1 MRRSRGKS
9 ERGFTLVE
17 VLASVVIISIVLIG
31 VVNLLIFT
39 NKTAVSNNDKLV
51 AINLAKASI
60 ERIKIEAS
68 DHDYERDGAFP
79 YFRLPDEEPDYIGR
93 DANNPEQY
101 DGTNCHSDE
110 CERFYAPVIND
121 VAYEVYVFVNQT
133 EHEANLN
140 LINVVVRV
148 EHPDKQ
154 VSSTVEGYV
163 NP

>member
-60 ERIKIEAS
+60 
-68 DHDYERDGAFP
+68 DHPLHCPRSALRTESFW
-79 YFRLPDEEPDYIGR
+79 IG
-93 DANNPEQY
+93 
-101 DGTNCHSDE
+101 S
-110 CERFYAPVIND
+110 
-121 VAYEVYVFVNQT
+121 
-133 EHEANLN
+133 
-140 LINVVVRV
+140 
-148 EHPDKQ
+148 
-154 VSSTVEGYV
+154 
-163 NP
+163 